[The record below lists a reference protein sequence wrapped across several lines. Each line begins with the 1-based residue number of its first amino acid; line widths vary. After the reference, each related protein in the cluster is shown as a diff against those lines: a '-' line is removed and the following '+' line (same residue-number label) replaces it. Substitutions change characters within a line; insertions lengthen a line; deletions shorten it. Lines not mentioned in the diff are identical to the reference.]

1 MLLPLGLSPAWSC
14 ITAFGI
20 FSDVSPDPL
29 AGWTPAYILVEG
41 GDSFPTVSSLTTMT
55 ITSFYLGELSWPP
68 HSAQHGTKKAGK
80 LLPDILVAWLTPW
93 AHHEM
98 GI

>member
-1 MLLPLGLSPAWSC
+1 MLLPLGLSPVWSW
-14 ITAFGI
+14 ITAFSI
-20 FSDVSPDPL
+20 LSNVSPDSL
-29 AGWTPAYILVEG
+29 GGWTPAYIIVEG

-68 HSAQHGTKKAGK
+68 HSAWHGTKKAEK
-80 LLPDILVAWLTPW
+80 LWPDILVGWLTPW
-93 AHHEM
+93 AHREM